1 MTVENGLRVPDAR
14 YGMEGTQSCEL
25 GTRGGVK

>member
-14 YGMEGTQSCEL
+14 YVKEGTQSCEL
-25 GTRGGVK
+25 RGGVK